1 MQKLA
6 IAAAL
11 TVVSLAAHGAYA
23 ADMSAR
29 PMAYT
34 PPPPP
39 PPAFS
44 WTGFYIGGNGG
55 GGSSHDSF
63 NGTQSGATSF
73 PGFPFLGSF
82 PFTTSFGGSS
92 GGAGAIGGGQIGFNY
107 EFPFS
112 HVVIGIEGDG
122 DWSNIMSSV
131 NSCSTITSG
140 VAPFVVGATGGCAN
154 VNRTLDSFETVRG
167 RVGYAF
173 TTNSTAF
180 PSVLLY
186 ATGGAAWGHV
196 NGNFQANCL
205 GSTCPTTSAAAITGG
220 GAASFSGSTNTGW
233 VAGAGFEWVVYEHWT
248 WRFEYLHLGFPN
260 VSTNFNTTTGF
271 SAAGIPATST
281 LANHTS
287 TNLGVDV
294 VRVGVN
300 YLFHWGGPNY
310 AF

>member
-1 MQKLA
+1 MTKLA

-11 TVVSLAAHGAYA
+11 TVVSLATLHGANA
-23 ADMSAR
+23 ADMGAR
-29 PMAYT
+29 PLAYT

-44 WTGFYIGGNGG
+44 WTGFYVGGNGG
-55 GGSSHDSF
+55 GGSSQDNF
-63 NGTQSGATSF
+63 NGTQSGVTTLPAF
-73 PGFPFLGSF
+73 PGAAF
-82 PFTTSFGGSS
+82 PFTTSFGGTAL
-92 GGAGAIGGGQIGFNY
+92 GAGAIAGGQAGFNY

-122 DWSNIMSSV
+122 DWSNITSSN

-140 VAPFVVGATGGCAN
+140 AAPFVVGATGGCAT

-205 GSTCPTTSAAAITGG
+205 GATCPTTSQAIINGG
-220 GAASFSGSTNTGW
+220 GAASFSGNTNTGW
-233 VAGAGFEWVVYEHWT
+233 VAGAGFEWVIYEHWT

-260 VSTNFNTTTGF
+260 VSDSFNTTT
-271 SAAGIPATST
+271 AATAGT
-281 LANHTS
+281 LAQNIALTSHS
-287 TNLGVDV
+287 TNNVGVDV